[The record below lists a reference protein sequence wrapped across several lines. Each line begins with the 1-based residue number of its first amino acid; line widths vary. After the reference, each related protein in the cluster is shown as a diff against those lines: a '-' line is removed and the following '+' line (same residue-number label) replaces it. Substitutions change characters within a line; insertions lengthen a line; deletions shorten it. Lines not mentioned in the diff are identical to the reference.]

1 MKKSILL
8 ATIFLC
14 ALLLT
19 ACSSGLPK
27 ELLDNTWEWQQLI
40 ETQPTAQSVILNSE
54 NYTIVFN
61 QDGIY
66 NAKADCNMLSG
77 GYEVDGSN
85 LSLLPGPTTLAE
97 CGPDSSYDQYVSLLG
112 QVDGYQ
118 MENDKL
124 ILTFGD
130 GSGQMIFAN
139 AGRRAAQYRGGNGG
153 HHDEL
158 RQR

>member
-1 MKKSILL
+1 MNKMIILTAIML
-8 ATIFLC
+8 FTAI
-14 ALLLT
+14 LT

-27 ELLDNTWEWQQLI
+27 EILDTAWEWQQLI
-40 ETQPTAQSVILNSE
+40 ETQPAAQSVILDSE

-77 GYEVDGSN
+77 GYEVDGSK
-85 LSLLPGPTTLAE
+85 LTLLPGPATLAE
-97 CGPDSSYDQYVSLLG
+97 CGPDSSYDQYISLLG
-112 QVDGYQ
+112 QVDGYE

-130 GSGQMIFAN
+130 GAGQMILVN
-139 AGRRAAQYRGGNGG
+139 AGAA
-153 HHDEL
+153 E
-158 RQR
+158 

>member
-8 ATIFLC
+8 VTIFLF
-14 ALLLT
+14 AALLT

-27 ELLDNTWEWQQLI
+27 EMLDTTWEWQQLI
-40 ETQPTAQSVILNSE
+40 ETQPAAQSVILNSE

-77 GYEVDGSN
+77 GYEVDSSN
-85 LSLLPGPTTLAE
+85 LTLLPGPTTLAE
-97 CGPDSSYDQYVSLLG
+97 CGPDSSYYQYVSLLG

-130 GSGQMIFAN
+130 GAGQMIFAN
-139 AGRRAAQYRGGNGG
+139 VGPA
-153 HHDEL
+153 E
-158 RQR
+158 

>member
-14 ALLLT
+14 AVLLT

-40 ETQPTAQSVILNSE
+40 ETQPAAQSVILNSE

-66 NAKADCNMLSG
+66 NAKADCNMLSED
-77 GYEVDGSN
+77 YEVDGSN
-85 LSLLPGPTTLAE
+85 LTLLPGPTTLAE
-97 CGPDSSYDQYVSLLG
+97 CSPDSSYDQYVGFLS

-124 ILTFGD
+124 T
-130 GSGQMIFAN
+130 
-139 AGRRAAQYRGGNGG
+139 
-153 HHDEL
+153 
-158 RQR
+158 

>member
-1 MKKSILL
+1 MKKSIVL

-14 ALLLT
+14 AALLT

-27 ELLDNTWEWQQLI
+27 EMLDTTWEWQQLI
-40 ETQPTAQSVILNSE
+40 ETQPAAQSVILNSE

-61 QDGIY
+61 QDGLY

-85 LSLLPGPTTLAE
+85 LTLLPGPTTLAE
-97 CGPDSSYDQYVSLLG
+97 CGPDSSYIQYLSLLG
-112 QVDGYQ
+112 QVDGYE
-118 MENDKL
+118 MENDRL

-130 GSGQMIFAN
+130 GAGQMIFAN
-139 AGRRAAQYRGGNGG
+139 AGPA
-153 HHDEL
+153 E
-158 RQR
+158 

>member
-1 MKKSILL
+1 MKKIITLTTLILL
-8 ATIFLC
+8 AI
-14 ALLLT
+14 LLT
-19 ACSSGLPK
+19 ACSSGPPK
-27 ELLDNTWEWQQLI
+27 EMLDTTWEWQQLT
-40 ETQPTAQSVILNSE
+40 ETSPAAQSVVPDSE

-77 GYEVDGSN
+77 GYEVSGSS
-85 LSLLPGPTTLAE
+85 LTLLPGPSTLAE

-112 QVDGYQ
+112 QVDGYE

-130 GSGQMIFAN
+130 GAGQMIFAN
-139 AGRRAAQYRGGNGG
+139 AGPA
-153 HHDEL
+153 E
-158 RQR
+158 